1 MLPPEAPDFFEYLDF
16 RIERGDIDGAE
27 EVWARVLRLNLPF
40 DLPEAFP
47 YFDALIQHRELE
59 QLSATWSALAQRFPA
74 LIPRIVASSNLVTN
88 GGFESDI
95 LNGGFDWR
103 IIPTEGAA
111 VSLDSGSAFEG
122 SRALRIAF
130 QGSRNIDYAHVFQ
143 YVPVHVNSRYRFSA
157 RMRAQGITTDS
168 GPRFQV
174 CDAYNVAKLFL
185 STDNLIGNSDW
196 SEQAGE
202 FTTGADTHLL
212 LVRVIR
218 PASSKLENQIG
229 GTVWIDS
236 VRMNPE

>member
-1 MLPPEAPDFFEYLDF
+1 MLPPRAPVFFAYLSF

-27 EVWARVLRLNLPF
+27 ETWVRVLRLNLPF
-40 DLPEAFP
+40 DLPEALP
-47 YFDALIQHRELE
+47 YFDALIQHRESE

-74 LIPRIVASSNLVTN
+74 LIPRIVPNSNLVTN

-103 IIPTEGAA
+103 ILPTEGAA
-111 VSLDSGSAFEG
+111 VSLDSGGAFEG

-130 QGSRNIDYAHVFQ
+130 QGSRNIEYGHVLQ
-143 YVPVHVNSRYRFSA
+143 YVPVHENSRYRFSA
-157 RMRAQGITTDS
+157 RMRVQGITTDS

-174 CDAYNVAKLFL
+174 CDAYNVSKLFV
-185 STDNLIGNSDW
+185 STENLIGNSDW
-196 SEQAGE
+196 SEQVRE

-212 LVRVIR
+212 LVRIVR
-218 PASSKLENQIG
+218 PASNKLDNQIG

-236 VRMNPE
+236 VQMDPK